1 MSFKTIYNMSRNSS
15 LYLLDIL
22 DAGQAIQ
29 SYVEGYNYEDFAVD
43 RKTLD
48 AVVRCFEVIGEA
60 VKHLPE
66 EWKAEHLEIPWHA
79 IAAFR
84 NILAHAYFN
93 IDASIVWTSLQ
104 RDLEP
109 LLKACAQLQREK

>member
-1 MSFKTIYNMSRNSS
+1 MSRNSD

-29 SYVEGYNYEDFAVD
+29 DYVKGYDYETFAAD
-43 RKTLD
+43 RRTLD

-93 IDASIVWTSLQ
+93 VDASIVWTSLQ

-109 LLKACAQLQREK
+109 LLGACEQLQKSK

>member
-1 MSFKTIYNMSRNSS
+1 MSRNFDS
-15 LYLLDIL
+15 YLLDIL

-29 SYVEGYNYEDFAVD
+29 DYVKGYDYDAFAAD
-43 RKTLD
+43 RKTID

-66 EWKAEHLEIPWHA
+66 EWKAEHVAIPWHA
-79 IAAFR
+79 IGAFR

-93 IDASIVWTSLQ
+93 VDASIVWTTLQ
-104 RDLEP
+104 RDLDP
-109 LLKACAQLQREK
+109 

>member
-1 MSFKTIYNMSRNSS
+1 MSRNPE

-22 DAGQAIQ
+22 DAGHAIQ
-29 SYVEGYNYEDFAVD
+29 GYVEAYDYDAFAAD

-66 EWKAEHLEIPWHA
+66 EWKAEHAEIPWHA
-79 IAAFR
+79 ISAFR

-93 IDASIVWTSLQ
+93 VDASIVWTSLQ
-104 RDLEP
+104 RDLDP
-109 LLKACAQLQREK
+109 LLAACEKLQQK